1 MADAEADQG
10 SASHMRRL
18 RKCVLLAIAVALAS
32 FGQVWPATAAPARAV
47 AYAAISGSGSTWAAV
62 GLNQWAEDIR
72 ADGLVVNFNPD
83 GSVAGLADYRAGVD
97 DFAASDVPFLRY
109 RPGRKVPTSVRYGYS
124 YVPDVAGGVALA
136 YHISV
141 HGHLIT
147 NLRLSAKTIMEIFT
161 GGITNWDNSQVTR
174 EYGHQLPS
182 LPITPVVHSEVSG
195 VTLVLT
201 NWMAQQFPHQWNA
214 FCARVLRG
222 VRLPC
227 GPVEVYPRLAGFDAQ
242 NGSANVIK
250 AVMSHA
256 TNGTIGYD
264 EYAYALNDH
273 APVVRVR
280 NPAGRYVL
288 PTAGHVATAL
298 RQAAVTENPASP
310 NFGLQQLRRVFADKD
325 PRSYPLSYYSY
336 LIVPRAGTRLPPG
349 FTKAAGRS
357 LSVYID
363 FLLCQGQR
371 QAAELGYAPLPANLV
386 KAGRNRVAEIPG
398 HVAHAPRF
406 ARCR

>member
-1 MADAEADQG
+1 
-10 SASHMRRL
+10 MRHL
-18 RKCVLLAIAVALAS
+18 SKSLLLALAVVVAGV
-32 FGQVWPATAAPARAV
+32 GQAWPAAADPAHPA

-62 GLNQWAEDIR
+62 ALNQWAEDIR
-72 ADGLVVNFNPD
+72 AHGIVVNFNPD
-83 GSVAGLADYRAGVD
+83 GSAAGLADYRAGVD

-109 RPGRKVPTSVRYGYS
+109 RPGRRIPTPVRYGYS

-141 HGHLIT
+141 AGHLVT

-161 GGITNWDNSQVTR
+161 GRITNWDSPQITR
-174 EYGHQLPS
+174 DYGHQLPN
-182 LPITPVVHSEVSG
+182 LPITPVVHSEASG

-201 NWMAQQFPHQWNA
+201 SWMAQEFPRQWNG

-227 GPVEVYPRLAGFDAQ
+227 GPVEVYPRFAGSDAQ
-242 NGSANVIK
+242 NGSSNVIN
-250 AVMSHA
+250 AVMSRA
-256 TNGTIGYD
+256 RDGAIGYD

-273 APVVRVR
+273 APVVQVR

-288 PTAGHVATAL
+288 PRAANVAAAL
-298 RQAAVTENPASP
+298 KLAIVNEDPASP
-310 NFGLQQLRRVFADKD
+310 NFGLQQLRNVFADKD

-336 LIVPRAGTRLPPG
+336 LIVPRVGTRLPPA
-349 FTKAAGRS
+349 FTRAAGRT
-357 LSVYID
+357 LSVYVA
-363 FLLCQGQR
+363 FLLCRGQR
-371 QAAELGYAPLPANLV
+371 QAAELGYAPLPVNLV
-386 KAGRNRVAEIPG
+386 RAGLHQVGEIPG
-398 HVAHAPRF
+398 HAAHTPSF